1 MPKAQSVQLRSTI
14 SLWPWVVGALLLGF
28 AVCIFM
34 PPLLVVLI
42 VVLSAWG
49 VMRWEQQTA
58 SSRRVIAADL
68 GLGMAAVL
76 FLVIA
81 IVGNILR

>member
-1 MPKAQSVQLRSTI
+1 MPKTQSVHLRSAI
-14 SLWPWVVGALLLGF
+14 SLWPWIVGALLLGF

-34 PPLLVVLI
+34 PPLLFVLI

-49 VMRWEQQTA
+49 VIRWEHQTA
-58 SSRRVIAADL
+58 SSRRAIAVDL

-76 FLVIA
+76 FLVIV
-81 IVGNILR
+81 IVGNLLR

>member
-1 MPKAQSVQLRSTI
+1 MPKAQSVHLRSTV

-49 VMRWEQQTA
+49 VMRWPHQTA
-58 SSRRVIAADL
+58 SSRRAIAVDL

-76 FLVIA
+76 FLVIV